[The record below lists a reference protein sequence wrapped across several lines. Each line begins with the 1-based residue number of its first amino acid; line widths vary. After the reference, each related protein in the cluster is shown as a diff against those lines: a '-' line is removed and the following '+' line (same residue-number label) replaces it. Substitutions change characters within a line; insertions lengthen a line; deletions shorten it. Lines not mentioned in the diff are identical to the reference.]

1 MKKNK
6 IFGLDILK
14 AIAIIS
20 IVIYHINANW
30 LRGGF
35 VGVDLFFVISGYLL
49 TNSII
54 RQVEAEGEIKLLQ
67 NIIKRIKQL
76 FPVLFLVV
84 FFTTVYITVFNKPI
98 LDYAHRDIVP
108 SLTFTNNWWYIF
120 NDVGYF
126 DSFVTS
132 PFKHLWYISVL
143 MQSYIII
150 LLLAKISTK
159 LSDDKFRF
167 YKYGLGIII
176 LASFTASQ
184 LHFDID
190 NVSRVYYGTDT
201 RIFEIA
207 IGALAYFFYPLELLK
222 TGESKKG
229 LENKFLLPLS
239 FISLSLFIASMFYVT
254 EIQPWVYRVGFLLF
268 AINSFALMISV
279 GNDNNFIFNKL
290 RFIPFLQKIGNM
302 SYSIYLW
309 HFPIL
314 VLSQTQGEGIKP
326 NLIYVALRVLSTIL
340 ISLFTYTYIEK
351 PIKKT
356 RKSRARTRRQR
367 EKNRHRK
374 ESHILER
381 IALGLGVIFVL
392 GMFGIGIPYV
402 STAFVDTTRELNL
415 PSEVITNAGT
425 GELEGFEIIN
435 SDEET
440 SQETTTEN
448 TESTD
453 ENNQETVE
461 ENSNTENTSSKY
473 KNIVLVGDSI
483 SINVSSKFK
492 DRYPN
497 AIIDGKVS
505 RQLYKSA
512 DVVAQYSNYD
522 SEDGLLIIMLGTNGT
537 FQSHHIDNLV
547 ASFPKSKKMFVNV
560 NMPDSW
566 RDQVNNRLAQY
577 KEEHPGTILVDWYS
591 ASKDHPEY
599 FAKDDTHLMNSGV
612 EVLVNLMIEAME
624 K

>member
-6 IFGLDILK
+6 IFGLDLLK

-20 IVIYHINANW
+20 IVIYHINATW

-49 TNSII
+49 TNSLI
-54 RQVEAEGEIKLLQ
+54 RQVESYGEIKLFQ
-67 NIIKRIKQL
+67 NIFKRLKQL

-84 FFTTVYITVFNKPI
+84 FFTTVYITIFNKPI

-120 NDVGYF
+120 NEVGYF

-143 MQSYIII
+143 MQSYVVI
-150 LLLAKISTK
+150 LILAKISTK

-184 LHFDID
+184 LKFDID

-201 RIFEIA
+201 RIYEVA
-207 IGALAYFFYPLELLK
+207 LGALLYFFYPLELLK
-222 TGESKKG
+222 NGNHKTS
-229 LENKFLLPLS
+229 LENKILLPA
-239 FISLSLFIASMFYVT
+239 SLVSLALFIASLLYVT
-254 EIQPWVYRVGFLLF
+254 EVSPWVYRVGFLLF
-268 AINSFALMISV
+268 AINSFVLLITA
-279 GNDNNFIFNKL
+279 GNDNNIIFNKL
-290 RFIPFLQKIGNM
+290 RFIPLLQKIGNM

-309 HFPIL
+309 HFPII

-326 NLIYVALRVLSTIL
+326 NLIYVSIRVLSIIL
-340 ISLFTYTYIEK
+340 ISLFTYTYVEK

-356 RKSRARTRRQR
+356 RKARARSRRERVKTR
-367 EKNRHRK
+367 NRK
-374 ESHILER
+374 QSHILER
-381 IALGLGVIFVL
+381 IALGLGVVFVL

-415 PSEVITNAGT
+415 PDEVITNAGT
-425 GELEGFEIIN
+425 GELEGFEMIN
-435 SDEET
+435 SDEEDQELN
-440 SQETTTEN
+440 QETNEERNQEN
-448 TESTD
+448 TEETID
-453 ENNQETVE
+453 ENSTTN
-461 ENSNTENTSSKY
+461 NSKY

-483 SINVSSKFK
+483 SVNVSSKFK
-492 DRYPN
+492 ELYPN

-522 SEDGLLIIMLGTNGT
+522 SKDSLLIIMLGTNGT
-537 FQSHHIDNLV
+537 FRTNHIDNLI
-547 ASFPKSKKMFVNV
+547 ASFPLSKKMFVNV
-560 NMPDSW
+560 NMPASW
-566 RDQVNNRLAQY
+566 RDEVNTKLAEY
-577 KEEHPGTILVDWYS
+577 KEAHPEVILVDWYS

-599 FAKDDTHLMNSGV
+599 FAGDETHLMTSGV
-612 EVLVNLMIEAME
+612 EVMVNLMTDAME
-624 K
+624 NQ